1 MPRVRSARVSEE
13 SGHPSS
19 RSQQKNPFDR
29 PAVRIGAIVVA
40 ALLFLGALGWW
51 LHARRFESTDDAF
64 IDAHI
69 VHLAPQINGQVV
81 TVLAQDNELVH
92 AGELLVE
99 IDAASPRA
107 RFEQSEAQRAQA
119 ETELGQSRA
128 QLIASAAS
136 RRQAIANLAAAAAQD
151 EKAQKDLERYRS
163 LSLSTPQ
170 AVAQEQLD
178 QAIAAAQAA
187 RAQRHAVAQQV
198 QSADAQ
204 IEAANAQIE
213 GAQARVRT
221 AQAQK
226 REAEL
231 NVGYTRVSAPITG
244 HIAQKTVA
252 VGSYV
257 TPGQQLMA
265 IVPVAV
271 WVTANFKE
279 TQLALMR
286 VQQPVRI
293 RIDACPGVDVRGH
306 VDSIQR
312 GAGQAF
318 ALLPPENATGNYVKV
333 VQRVPVKILLDAVP
347 QGCVLGPGMSVEP
360 RVSVR

>member
-1 MPRVRSARVSEE
+1 MSEE
-13 SGHPSS
+13 SDHPSD
-19 RSQQKNPFDR
+19 RPQRKNLFDR
-29 PAVRIGAIVVA
+29 PAVRIGGVVVA
-40 ALLFLGALGWW
+40 VLLLVGALGGW

-81 TVLAQDNELVH
+81 TVLARDNELVR
-92 AGELLVE
+92 AGQLLVE
-99 IDAASPRA
+99 IDPANPHA
-107 RFEQSEAQRAQA
+107 RFEQSEAQHAQS
-119 ETELGQSRA
+119 ETELGQSQA
-128 QLIASAAS
+128 QLIASTAS
-136 RRQAIANLAAAAAQD
+136 RKQAVANLAAAAAQD

-163 LSLSTPQ
+163 LAASTPQ

-178 QAIAAAQAA
+178 QAVAAAQAA

-204 IEAANAQIE
+204 IEGATAQIE
-213 GAQARVRT
+213 GARARVRT
-221 AQAQK
+221 AEAQK
-226 REAEL
+226 REAGL
-231 NVGYTRVSAPITG
+231 NVGYTRVTAPITG

-265 IVPVAV
+265 IVPLDM
-271 WVTANFKE
+271 WITANFKE

-286 VQQPVRI
+286 VQQPVRV
-293 RIDACPGVDVRGH
+293 RIDACPGIEVRGH

-347 QGCVLGPGMSVEP
+347 EGCTLGPGMSVEP